1 MNTKT
6 IIGLGIAAGTTAVTT
21 IAGEIYTLWRVNK
34 VSKEVARFNAAVDE
48 ATRYG
53 NVDIPNEL
61 IAVAMDKAANVEAS
75 KAAEKAADGAKTIIQ
90 ASVDEVIKQEKSSIE
105 NSVKTELERQ
115 ISLVDIE
122 DIKSK
127 VVSKASASVAND
139 LMCHI
144 PVVSSSSS
152 SDIANIITDCK
163 DANMSSWQIE
173 DVLRRLK
180 ED

>member
-1 MNTKT
+1 MNIKE
-6 IIGLGIAAGTTAVTT
+6 IVGVSAGAAVLAAGEA
-21 IAGEIYTLWRVNK
+21 YSLWKYHK
-34 VSKEVARFNAAVDE
+34 VAKELKEFNSAVDTAME
-48 ATRYG
+48 HIDVT
-53 NVDIPNEL
+53 VPNEL
-61 IAVAMDKAANVEAS
+61 VAVAMDRAADKAAS
-75 KAAEKAADGAKTIIQ
+75 KAAENVTSAATAVIQ
-90 ASVDEVIKQEKSSIE
+90 NSVDKVIKDQKSSIE
-105 NSVKTELERQ
+105 KSVTTELERQ

-152 SDIANIITDCK
+152 SDIANIIRACK
-163 DANMSSWQIE
+163 DANMSGWQIE